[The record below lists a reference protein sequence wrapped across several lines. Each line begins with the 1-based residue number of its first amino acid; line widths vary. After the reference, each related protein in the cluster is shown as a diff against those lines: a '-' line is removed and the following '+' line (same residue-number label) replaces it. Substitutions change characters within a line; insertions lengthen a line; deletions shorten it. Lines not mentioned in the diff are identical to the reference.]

1 MIQFLAVEKSMK
13 NVMMKK
19 EHSKFEFLFKK
30 RKYLVKFS
38 FFRAM
43 RNLQLKIFSEVF
55 AKAHKMEKL
64 INQCQVVK
72 DFKAKEGNFSAW
84 RTIKCEQ
91 EVAVNTT
98 EQ

>member
-1 MIQFLAVEKSMK
+1 MIQFLVVEKSMK

-19 EHSKFEFLFKK
+19 EHSKFEFLFIKENIWWI
-30 RKYLVKFS
+30 F

-64 INQCQVVK
+64 INQCKVVK

>member
-1 MIQFLAVEKSMK
+1 MIF
-13 NVMMKK
+13 
-19 EHSKFEFLFKK
+19 FPFFPPFFKIK
-30 RKYLVKFS
+30 